1 MKSESRIFVVLWVV
15 TCLLLGAILA
25 TNLWQIRQTIQ
36 ENELVAY
43 QREQAQTIRDLMEL
57 QDEVIF
63 DLLESY
69 EDSAYGS
76 NVDRIA
82 EQQLI
87 AAEAQIAGLQ
97 TIALQNR
104 QLAELLLLTYEPL
117 PADSPTTPPAEE

>member
-36 ENELVAY
+36 ENELVTY